1 MRSLLTSGSRVGG
14 GFRGW
19 ALGVIS
25 AAVLLQGCAN
35 FNTKTPAE
43 DKAAMAQAFSQGMAD
58 GNAATTAGDLAKAHA
73 AFDRAAKADP
83 ASKAPWLRKAQ
94 IALDANDYGLAI
106 QSAQEANQRDATDV
120 TAKSIT
126 AVAGLRASSQAL
138 RSLRQDNAVS
148 GSTRGEAETLA
159 RTIRE
164 ALGEDVLVPPVA
176 GAASAPKSATTG
188 TRPAARPRA
197 APPAGA
203 TSGTAA
209 APTRPASAPAG
220 RGSDPFGTLKLGN

>member
-1 MRSLLTSGSRVGG
+1 M
-14 GFRGW
+14 
-19 ALGVIS
+19 
-25 AAVLLQGCAN
+25 AVLLQGCAN
-35 FNTKTPAE
+35 LNTKTPAE
-43 DKAAMAQAFSQGMAD
+43 EKAAMTQAFSQGMAD
-58 GNAATTAGDLAKAHA
+58 GNAAAVAGDLGKAHV

-106 QSAQEANQRDATDV
+106 QSAQEANQRDAADV

-176 GAASAPKSATTG
+176 GAASTPKSASTSP
-188 TRPAARPRA
+188 RPAARPR
-197 APPAGA
+197 PPA
-203 TSGTAA
+203 AA
-209 APTRPASAPAG
+209 ATTTAPTPARPASAAGG
-220 RGSDPFGTLKLGN
+220 RGNDPFGTLKLGN

>member
-1 MRSLLTSGSRVGG
+1 
-14 GFRGW
+14 
-19 ALGVIS
+19 
-25 AAVLLQGCAN
+25 
-35 FNTKTPAE
+35 
-43 DKAAMAQAFSQGMAD
+43 MAQAFSQGMAD
-58 GNAATTAGDLAKAHA
+58 GNAAATAGDLGKAHV

-106 QSAQEANQRDATDV
+106 QSAQEANQRDAADV

-138 RSLRQDNAVS
+138 RSLRRDNAVS

-176 GAASAPKSATTG
+176 GAASAPKSATTSP
-188 TRPAARPRA
+188 RPAARPRIPA
-197 APPAGA
+197 TVGPAPAPA
-203 TSGTAA
+203 
-209 APTRPASAPAG
+209 RPASAAAG

>member
-1 MRSLLTSGSRVGG
+1 MTGDSKVGN

-19 ALGVIS
+19 ALGVLS
-25 AAVLLQGCAN
+25 AAALLQGCAN
-35 FNTKTPAE
+35 LNTKTPAE

-73 AFDRAAKADP
+73 AFDKAAKADP

-94 IALDANDYGLAI
+94 VALDANDYGLAI
-106 QSAQEANQRDATDV
+106 QSAQEANQRDAADV

-176 GAASAPKSATTG
+176 GAASAPKSSTAG
-188 TRPAARPRA
+188 ARPAARPRSPA
-197 APPAGA
+197 AAGTPPAPA
-203 TSGTAA
+203 
-209 APTRPASAPAG
+209 RPASAAAG